1 MTRHPTKL
9 RNRLSDRCKRM
20 MALADRA
27 EGVTMRE
34 AYDAAECDAMQN
46 VSGWLAKL
54 VRAGYLWSIKRHHGT
69 RYFGY
74 QEDAQA
80 WGKANAMPVVQAVAH
95 RPQNWSLDLPGT
107 PKHLARP
114 PGSKESAP
122 RPAAGAQ
129 VITPEGV
136 KHTVR
141 LAPKFDAR
149 FQVDPDAHHYGAGFS
164 HVGIGRDVQTGKA
177 WR

>member
-1 MTRHPTKL
+1 MTDPKP
-9 RNRLSDRCKRM
+9 RNRLGARAMKIM
-20 MALADRA
+20 VLADRA

-34 AYDAAECDAMQN
+34 AYEAAECDAMQN

-54 VRAGYLWSIKRHHGT
+54 CRAGYLWRIKRHHGS
-69 RYFGY
+69 RYFGSP
-74 QEDAQA
+74 EAAQA
-80 WGKANAMPVVQAVAH
+80 WDKANAVPVVQAVAH

-114 PGSKESAP
+114 PASKRAMP

-129 VITPEGV
+129 VVTPEGV

-141 LAPKFDAR
+141 LAPKFDER
-149 FQVDPDAHHYGAGFS
+149 FQVDPDAHHFGAGFA

-177 WR
+177 W